1 MLVIGSL
8 DLIALAFGFFNF
20 LRLASYFPQIVAVTR
35 DSNGARAISLSCWSI
50 WVGANGTTA
59 LYAWVTLSDI
69 TLALVSAFNAACC
82 LTVLLVAAYKR
93 AILTIPSQAIGSDCE
108 QGVGS

>member
-1 MLVIGSL
+1 MWVVGSP
-8 DLIALAFGFFNF
+8 DLIALAFGFFNL

-35 DSNGARAISLSCWSI
+35 DRYGAKAISLSCWSI

-59 LYAWVTLSDI
+59 LYAWTTLSDI

-82 LTVLLVAAYKR
+82 LAVLLVAAYKR
-93 AILTIPSQAIGSDCE
+93 AMLTIIDQAVASDCE
-108 QGVGS
+108 QGAGP